1 MRIIIPGGSGLIGSL
16 LIPAL
21 LADGHEV
28 WVLSRRPERVTPPGS
43 AQVAAW
49 DGRTGKGWEHVL
61 DGSDVIINLTGENL
75 AAGLWTKER
84 LQRIHD
90 SRVYP
95 GNAILDGLKRV
106 SSRPAVLVQQ
116 SAMGIYGT
124 SLAQTFDES
133 SPPGSDTPARVC
145 IDWEAATRPVED
157 FGIRRIVLRTGLFLT
172 RQGGV
177 LPRLMLPFQLF
188 AGGPLGSG
196 RQWYSWIHYRDWIE
210 AVRFF
215 IKNDQAQGAFNL
227 TAPEPVTNAEFGR
240 TLAWVMRRPYLLPAP
255 AFALRLVLGK
265 MSSMVLEGQRVIP
278 KRLLGSGFQFR
289 FSKLHPALEDILRA

>member
-28 WVLSRRPERVTPPGS
+28 WLLSRHPERVTPPGS

-49 DGRTGKGWEHVL
+49 DGRTGKGWERIL
-61 DGSDVIINLTGENL
+61 DGSDAIINLTGENL

-84 LQRIHD
+84 LQRIRD
-90 SRVYP
+90 SRVSP
-95 GNAILDGLKRV
+95 GQAILDGLKRV
-106 SSRPAVLVQQ
+106 SSRPAILVQQ

-133 SPPGSDTPARVC
+133 SPLGSDTLAGVC
-145 IDWEAATRPVED
+145 HDWEAATRPAED
-157 FGIRRIVLRTGLFLT
+157 FGLRRIVLRTGLFLT
-172 RQGGV
+172 RRGGV

-188 AGGPLGSG
+188 AGGRLGSG
-196 RQWYSWIHYRDWIE
+196 QQWYSWIHYRDWLE
-210 AVRFF
+210 AVRFLL
-215 IKNDQAQGAFNL
+215 KSSSVSGVFNL
-227 TAPEPVTNAEFGR
+227 SAPEPVTNAEFGR

-255 AFALRLVLGK
+255 AFALRLALGK
-265 MSSMVLEGQRVIP
+265 MSTMVLDGQRVIP
-278 KRLLGSGFQFR
+278 KRLVDSGFQFKFTR
-289 FSKLHPALEDILRA
+289 LHQALEDILRA